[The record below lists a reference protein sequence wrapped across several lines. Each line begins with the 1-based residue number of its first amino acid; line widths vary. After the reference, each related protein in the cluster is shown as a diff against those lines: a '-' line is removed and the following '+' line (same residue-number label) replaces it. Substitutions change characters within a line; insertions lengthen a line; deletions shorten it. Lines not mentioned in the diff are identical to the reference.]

1 MFIIGSELCLLRF
14 EMLYELR
21 KYQKQDNRKLSLK
34 EMIKTVKK
42 VLHNFL
48 LAEIVKYCKHC

>member
-21 KYQKQDNRKLSLK
+21 KYQKRIAGS
-34 EMIKTVKK
+34 KK
-42 VLHNFL
+42 
-48 LAEIVKYCKHC
+48 